1 VATYLLDTGILIG
14 YVRGAGYAEYTE
26 RKFGPSQPPNLPLIS
41 LVSKGEIYSLA
52 IQFGWGNQRKLEL
65 DALLR
70 RIPSV
75 DINTDRIIHRYAEID
90 AYSQGKDRTKPLTSG
105 MSARNMGKND
115 IWIAATTSVLNATL
129 LTTDGDFAHLNGVFL
144 NIVQIDQTLKAA
156 DAR

>member
-1 VATYLLDTGILIG
+1 VATYLLDTGIILG
-14 YVRGAGYAEYTE
+14 YIRGAGYAAYTE
-26 RKFGPSQPPNLPLIS
+26 RKFGVSEPPNVPLIS

-52 IQFGWGNQRKLEL
+52 IQFGWGNPKKQDL

-90 AYSQGKDRTKPLTSG
+90 AYSQGKDRTRPLPPGTS
-105 MSARNMGKND
+105 SRNMGKND
-115 IWIAATTSVLNATL
+115 VWIAATASALNASL
-129 LTTDGDFAHLNGVFL
+129 LTTDGDFTHLNGVFL
-144 NIVQIDQTLKAA
+144 TVVQIDQKLTAA